1 MTMTINVKD
10 SFADQVMAFL
20 KTLPK
25 DAVKIEQPTKAWYSD
40 EVQRR
45 IEEYKQGDME
55 TIPWNEGWEEIEE
68 FLDTLDKNA
77 S

>member
-1 MTMTINVKD
+1 MTITIND
-10 SFADQVMAFL
+10 SFAEQVIAFL
-20 KTLPK
+20 KTLPR
-25 DAVKIEQPTKAWYSD
+25 DAVKIEKPTQAWYAN